1 VQNFFSEN
9 SSGALA
15 GEGAANSSWL
25 PLASLT
31 RVWANFLESI
41 RRHDVVSKTIINL
54 DMTWQT
60 LAPILVLILSCHGD
74 ISAQQKVRALTES
87 KTPLGVRSIDG
98 VFDQENLNS
107 LSLDKKLASARP
119 LLGEKDEYPEFTR
132 ELIQVQWRAGD
143 PIDLYVIKPR
153 GAIKP
158 PVILYLYG
166 YPSDT
171 DRFRNNTFCQTATA
185 NGYAAVGFVSAL
197 TGQRYHDRPM
207 REWFVS
213 QLHNSLTESVHDVQ
227 MILDY
232 LAMRG
237 DLDIDHV
244 GMFSQ
249 GSGATVAILAASVE
263 PRIRALDALQPWGA
277 WPTWM
282 ATSSLIPDAERADYV
297 KPDFLASIAPLDPV
311 NQLGHLSTRIRV
323 QFVEDDSITPVA
335 AVKQIAQDAAS
346 RDQVV
351 EYPTSLAQ
359 YNVLSGGRAFDWIK
373 LQLRVPEAHSENTMG
388 AVVPA
393 TP

>member
-1 VQNFFSEN
+1 
-9 SSGALA
+9 
-15 GEGAANSSWL
+15 
-25 PLASLT
+25 
-31 RVWANFLESI
+31 
-41 RRHDVVSKTIINL
+41 
-54 DMTWQT
+54 MTWQT
-60 LAPILVLILSCHGD
+60 LALTLVLLLSCHGGD
-74 ISAQQKVRALTES
+74 ISAQQKADVSTES
-87 KTPLGVRSIDG
+87 KTLPVVRDIAG

-107 LSLDKKLASARP
+107 LSLAKKLASASP
-119 LLGEKDEYPEFTR
+119 LLGEKDEYLEFTR
-132 ELIQVQWRAGD
+132 ELIQVQWRSGD
-143 PIDLYVIKPR
+143 PIDLYVITPR
-153 GAIKP
+153 GVIKP

-171 DRFRNNTFCQTATA
+171 DRFRDNTFCQTATA

-197 TGQRYHDRPM
+197 NGQRYHDRPM

-277 WPTWM
+277 WPMWM
-282 ATSSLIPDAERADYV
+282 ATSSLIPDAERANYV
-297 KPDFLASIAPLDPV
+297 RHDFLAGIATLDPV
-311 NQLGHLSTRIRV
+311 NQLGHLSTSSIRV
-323 QFVEDDSITPVA
+323 QFVGDDSITSVA
-335 AVKQIAQDAAS
+335 AVKQITQAAAS

-359 YNVLSGGRAFDWIK
+359 YNVLSGGRTFDWIK
-373 LQLRVPEAHSENTMG
+373 LQLRLPEAHSESTMG
-388 AVVPA
+388 AVVPS
-393 TP
+393 TPVRVDRH